1 MRIVGG
7 YSELFRNF
15 APILE
20 MDSKKHHI
28 QLPHLLRPLATRLAL
43 VIIPLSSHFS
53 VLSSH
58 FSVLTSQ
65 ALFRLALVIIPLTSH
80 FSVLSSQSFLSLP
93 TSSHVAALGGDNVSL
108 TDDDATLVFHNP
120 ALINF
125 VSDKTINLNYMTY
138 MEGCKTASAS
148 FVKALTERSSWA
160 VTGQYMDYGKMKET
174 TADNQILGDFSAR
187 DIAVGGTFAY
197 ALTNKINGGI
207 SAKFIS
213 SSIASYNALAVGVDL
228 GLSYCDSL
236 GDFSLAL
243 VAKNLG
249 GQVKAYDDEFESI
262 PFDLQF
268 GLTKRLTNSPLR
280 FSVTLTRLHDWSES
294 FGRHLNI
301 GADLLLGENIYVAAG
316 YNFRRSHE
324 MKIADSEGASA
335 HGAGLSLGAGISLE
349 RLKLHIGYGK
359 YHVSAYSLLFNISY
373 VL

>member
-1 MRIVGG
+1 MRIEGA
-7 YSELFRNF
+7 YSDLFRNF

-20 MDSKKHHI
+20 MTSKYHHI
-28 QLPHLLRPLATRLAL
+28 HLPHLLRINATRL
-43 VIIPLSSHFS
+43 
-53 VLSSH
+53 
-58 FSVLTSQ
+58 
-65 ALFRLALVIIPLTSH
+65 RLAMVAIIVNSQLSIVNSHLFLRLSLLLIVNSQLSIVNSQPSQTSMA
-80 FSVLSSQSFLSLP
+80 FLRLP
-93 TSSHVAALGGDNVSL
+93 TSAHVASLGGDNVSL

-148 FVKALTERSSWA
+148 FVRGLTERSSWA
-160 VTGQYMDYGKMKET
+160 VTGQYMDYGKMKQT

-197 ALTNKINGGI
+197 ALTNQINGGI

-228 GLSYCDSL
+228 GLNYCDSV
-236 GDFSLAL
+236 GDFSVSL
-243 VAKNLG
+243 VARNLG
-249 GQVKAYDDEFESI
+249 GQVKAYDDEFERI
-262 PFDLQF
+262 PFDLQL

-280 FSVTLTRLHDWSES
+280 FSVTLTRLHDWSEPL
-294 FGRHLNI
+294 GRHLNI

-316 YNFRRSHE
+316 YNFRRAHE
-324 MKIADSEGASA
+324 MKISDSDGSSA

-349 RLKLHIGYGK
+349 RLKLHLGYGK
-359 YHVSAYSLLFNISY
+359 YHVSASSLLFNISY
-373 VL
+373 AL